1 MIQLSIR
8 LAFSRMNHLYFY
20 WPTNCVV
27 LVRQTCNWDTNAI
40 RGNHYY
46 YFLHST
52 EFSDSASS
60 QPIPCTHIGHVLSSQ
75 RIFAWD
81 RKLSTNTPPPSVR
94 SEASARLFSFDFPA
108 YGWIG
113 KATGFGLMK
122 CALMRNILIVSLTT
136 TAPFAFS
143 CLLMMRSL
151 DKKNRTSSSMCSLI
165 DVY

>member
-1 MIQLSIR
+1 MLSSLDRHASGTRTQSGGIIIIISYIP
-8 LAFSRMNHLYFY
+8 LS
-20 WPTNCVV
+20 
-27 LVRQTCNWDTNAI
+27 LVI
-40 RGNHYY
+40 PH
-46 YFLHST
+46 LHSQFPAHT
-52 EFSDSASS
+52 SVTAL
-60 QPIPCTHIGHVLSSQ
+60 PSQ

-81 RKLSTNTPPPSVR
+81 RKLSTNTPPSSVR
-94 SEASARLFSFDFPA
+94 SGASARLFSFDFPA

-113 KATGFGLMK
+113 KASGFGLMK

-136 TAPFAFS
+136 TAPFAIS